1 MSRFAPIALALA
13 GFAALPL
20 AAAAQPPAPDAAA
33 APAPYGPALAAEMDA
48 YLVRHV
54 LSSRYPASVDTERG
68 GFHANFATDWARRE
82 DRRRFIVYQARQTW
96 TAASVALAR
105 PDLREEYLPYAR
117 HGVAFLREKQWDR
130 EHGGFWN
137 SVLLDGAPDPQES
150 ATKMTYGQA
159 FGVYALAVAHR
170 ATKDPA
176 ALDLARQAY
185 EWVEAHCRDEGRPGY
200 RNTVRADGRPIPV
213 DPDASAPRA
222 ASAMGAP
229 PDYRDMNTSIHLLEA
244 STELLREWPDPGL
257 RARTQHLFE
266 LVRDRFY
273 SEPGTLHL
281 YLDPTGW
288 PVAGPS
294 SFGHD
299 VETGFLLLEAAEA
312 LGLRE
317 DPKVN
322 RVARRLVDHALAL
335 GWNETTGQLWEQGF
349 AIRPAFDKSIEW
361 WAQFEMVNALS
372 VMDEAHGRETP
383 RYREEMLKAWR
394 FVVDRL
400 TDHEHGGVYAG
411 VNEDGSVRRAKSQD
425 WFATY
430 HTARTLLLTSER
442 LRRVTA
448 AGK

>member
-1 MSRFAPIALALA
+1 
-13 GFAALPL
+13 
-20 AAAAQPPAPDAAA
+20 
-33 APAPYGPALAAEMDA
+33 MDA
-48 YLVRHV
+48 YLGRHV
-54 LSSRYPASVDTERG
+54 LSSRYPASIDIEHG
-68 GFHANFATDWARRE
+68 GFHTNFATDWTRTP
-82 DRRRFIVYQARQTW
+82 DRRRFVVYQTRQTW

-105 PDLREEYLPYAR
+105 PALRDEYLRYAR

-130 EHGGFWN
+130 DHGGFWN
-137 SVLLDGAPDPQES
+137 SVLLDGTPDPQES
-150 ATKMTYGQA
+150 AAKMTYGQA

-170 ATKDPA
+170 ATGDPS
-176 ALDLARQAY
+176 ALELARKAY

-200 RNTVRADGRPIPV
+200 RSAVRADGSPLPG

-229 PDYRDMNTSIHLLEA
+229 ADYRDMNTSIHLLEA
-244 STELLREWPDPGL
+244 WTELLREWPDPGL
-257 RARTQHLFE
+257 RARTLALFE

-281 YLDPTGW
+281 YLDETGW
-288 PVAGPS
+288 PIAGPS

-299 VETGFLLLEAAEA
+299 VETGFLLLEAAEV
-312 LGLRE
+312 LGMRE
-317 DPKVN
+317 DPRVN

-335 GWNETTGQLWEQGF
+335 GWNEQTGQLWEQGF

-372 VMDEAHGRETP
+372 VMDEAHGHETA
-383 RYREEMLKAWR
+383 RYRDEMQKAWR

-411 VNEDGSVRRAKSQD
+411 VEADGRVRTAKSND
-425 WFATY
+425 WYATY
-430 HTARTLLLTSER
+430 HTARALLLTSDR
-442 LRRVTA
+442 LRHVA
-448 AGK
+448 AAPR